1 MDVLNKLRNTVSNTI
16 SNTVQNTAYGLS
28 QLSSVLPGNPVT
40 REFEATA
47 HVASAGPGLLWK
59 IYSGYKKSTKQE
71 AAIFVFEKRML
82 EKWPAKA
89 DRELILETLK
99 RGVTQLTKLRHPQV
113 LTVQHPL
120 EESRDS
126 LAFATE
132 PVFASLANVLGN
144 YENIPQPTPANLRDY
159 KLHDIEI
166 RYGLLQLGEGL
177 AFLHGDVKLLHKNLC
192 PESIVINNHGAWKIF
207 GFDFCALNQNPDSK
221 QPSWLYSEY
230 DPTLPAVV
238 QSQLNYQAPECILAS
253 SNGPAS
259 DIFALGMLIYTI
271 HSSQHQPLYES
282 NNDLGKCRRVLE
294 NFKGSSISG
303 KLLPIPE
310 TLRDTVKLMLS
321 HNPEL
326 RLDAHQFIKID
337 YFMDIGV
344 KTLNYLDKLFQWDNL
359 QKSQF
364 YKGLPQLLK
373 QLPHRVALHRVLP
386 ALYKE
391 LVNPPMIPFV
401 LPSILQV
408 MEVSEV
414 EEFRE
419 HILPNLKPVLALE
432 DPPQI
437 SLVLM
442 QQINLL
448 LKLCPTDVIKSD
460 IVPLLL
466 RALESEWEQL
476 QELCL
481 SALPNIVTMIEGP
494 VIKNAIL
501 PRMKK
506 ICLSPGKK
514 TTLGVRVNCLLCVA
528 KMLPNFDRWLVFDQI
543 LPFLQEVPH
552 SGEPAILMAIIGIYR
567 MLLTHSKLGMGKEIL
582 ATKVLPFLLPLCI
595 EQNLSMS
602 QYETLSSLVVDMI
615 SRVTSEHRDA
625 LRQLDAVRRE
635 TQQFD
640 QALSQVTSPTFM
652 QNNSL
657 SDLNLTP
664 EVPATNTNPKPVN
677 IENGLTMED
686 KLRLIQ
692 QQEAHQRLQSQSI
705 LTPKTVSQPAKPQ
718 PKDLTATLLKNN
730 LDELNLSMSRSTMSQ
745 PDYSK
750 NTMYKYNDISLTQSQ
765 LLTTPPTQIFLTSPT
780 QTMSNNVLT
789 NRPMNWNSNGMNVPI
804 NWNSQQSTSMWNS
817 ITPQNNMN
825 STLQNNFTT
834 QSEIRPNFPG
844 TLQPFTSPTNTQTN
858 TNVSNSSAQ
867 DIMDLLS

>member
-82 EKWPAKA
+82 DKWSAKA
-89 DRELILETLK
+89 DRELVLETLK
-99 RGVTQLTKLRHPQV
+99 RGVMQLTKLRHPQV

-144 YENIPQPTPANLRDY
+144 YENIPQPTPTNLKDY

-177 AFLHGDVKLLHKNLC
+177 AFLHSDVKLLHRNLC
-192 PESIVINNHGAWKIF
+192 PESIVINIHGAWKIF

-221 QPSWLYSEY
+221 QPSWLYQEY

-238 QSQLNYQAPECILAS
+238 QPQLNYQAPECILAS

-259 DIFALGMLIYTI
+259 DIFALGMLIYTV

-282 NNDLGKCRRVLE
+282 HNELGKCRRFLE
-294 NFKGSSISG
+294 NFKGSNVSV

-321 HNPEL
+321 HSPEL
-326 RLDAHQFIKID
+326 RLDAHQFIKIE
-337 YFMDIGV
+337 YFTDIGV

-408 MEVSEV
+408 MEVTEI

-442 QQINLL
+442 QNINLL
-448 LKLCPTDVIKSD
+448 LKLCPTGVIKTD
-460 IVPLLL
+460 IVPMLL

-514 TTLGVRVNCLLCVA
+514 STSLGVRVNCLLCLA

-602 QYETLSSLVVDMI
+602 QYETLSTLVVDMI
-615 SRVTSEHRDA
+615 NRVTNEHREA

-657 SDLNLTP
+657 NDINLTP
-664 EVPATNTNPKPVN
+664 EIPSLNTSPKSVN
-677 IENGLTMED
+677 VENGLTMED

-705 LTPKTVSQPAKPQ
+705 LTPKTVSQPVKPQ

-730 LDELNLSMSRSTMSQ
+730 LDELNLSMSKSISQ
-745 PDYSK
+745 TDYSK
-750 NTMYKYNDISLTQSQ
+750 NTTYKYNENNFTQSQ
-765 LLTTPPTQIFLTSPT
+765 FLTSPMQIT
-780 QTMSNNVLT
+780 SKNIPM
-789 NRPMNWNSNGMNVPI
+789 NRPMNWNSNGTNASI
-804 NWNSQQSTSMWNS
+804 NWNLQQSTSMWNAT
-817 ITPQNNMN
+817 TPQNNMN
-825 STLQNNFTT
+825 FTT
-834 QSEIRPNFPG
+834 QPEIKPNFPG
-844 TLQPFTSPTNTQTN
+844 VLQPLMSSTNIQTN
-858 TNVSNSSAQ
+858 TNISNSSTQ

>member
-47 HVASAGPGLLWK
+47 HVASAGPGLLWRV
-59 IYSGYKKSTKQE
+59 YSGYKKSTKQE

-82 EKWPAKA
+82 EKWSTKA
-89 DRELILETLK
+89 DRELVLETLK
-99 RGVTQLTKLRHPQV
+99 RGVMQLTKLRHPQV

-144 YENIPQPTPANLRDY
+144 QENIPQPTPMSLKGY

-177 AFLHGDVKLLHKNLC
+177 AFLHGDVKLLHRNLC
-192 PESIVINNHGAWKIF
+192 PESIVINVHGAWKIF
-207 GFDFCALNQNPDSK
+207 GFDFCALNQSSDSK
-221 QPSWLYSEY
+221 QPSWSYLDY

-238 QSQLNYQAPECILAS
+238 QPQLNYQAPECVLAS
-253 SNGPAS
+253 SNGPPS
-259 DIFALGMLIYTI
+259 DIFALGMLVYTI
-271 HSSQHQPLYES
+271 HSSEHKPLHES
-282 NNDLGKCRRVLE
+282 HNDLGKCRRFLE
-294 NFKGSSISG
+294 SFKGSNVSA

-310 TLRDTVKLMLS
+310 SLRDTVKLMLS
-321 HNPEL
+321 HSPEL
-326 RLDAHQFIKID
+326 RLDAHQFIKIE
-337 YFMDIGV
+337 YFTDIGV

-373 QLPHRVALHRVLP
+373 QLPHRVVLHRVLP

-408 MEVSEV
+408 MEATEV

-419 HILPNLKPVLALE
+419 HILPNLRPVLALE

-442 QQINLL
+442 QQVNLL
-448 LKLCPTDVIKSD
+448 LKLCPTDVIKTD
-460 IVPLLL
+460 IVPMLL

-494 VIKNAIL
+494 VIKNSIL

-506 ICLSPGKK
+506 ICMSPGKK
-514 TTLGVRVNCLLCVA
+514 PSSLGVRVNCLLCLA
-528 KMLPNFDRWLVFDQI
+528 KMLPSFDRWLVFDQI

-582 ATKVLPFLLPLCI
+582 ATKVLPFLLPLSI

-602 QYETLSSLVVDMI
+602 QYETLSTLIIDMI
-615 SRVTSEHRDA
+615 NRITSEHREA

-635 TQQFD
+635 TQQLD
-640 QALSQVTSPTFM
+640 QALSQVASPTFM
-652 QNNSL
+652 QSNH
-657 SDLNLTP
+657 LNDISLTP
-664 EVPATNTNPKPVN
+664 EIPSPNANPKPTS

-686 KLRLIQ
+686 KFRLIQ
-692 QQEAHQRLQSQSI
+692 QQETHQRLQSQSI
-705 LTPKTVSQPAKPQ
+705 LTPKAVSQPTKPQ

-745 PDYSK
+745 PDYNTAKSTAGLSWNK
-750 NTMYKYNDISLTQSQ
+750 NNNVNQLQSQ
-765 LLTTPPTQIFLTSPT
+765 FLMSPT
-780 QTMSNNVLT
+780 LNSQAMQAS
-789 NRPMNWNSNGMNVPI
+789 RPMNWNSSGMSPSV
-804 NWNSQQSTSMWNS
+804 NWNSQQSATMWNS
-817 ITPQNNMN
+817 IAPQNNMN
-825 STLQNNFTT
+825 FTA
-834 QSEIRPNFPG
+834 QPEIGPSPMNFPG
-844 TLQPFTSPTNTQTN
+844 TLQPFASPINTQATAN
-858 TNVSNSSAQ
+858 KPNSSAQ

>member
-16 SNTVQNTAYGLS
+16 TNTVQNTAYGLS

-40 REFEATA
+40 REFEATV

-82 EKWPAKA
+82 ERWSSRA
-89 DRELILETLK
+89 DRELVLETLK
-99 RGVTQLTKLRHPQV
+99 RGVMQLTKLRHPQV

-132 PVFASLANVLGN
+132 PVFASLTNVLGN
-144 YENIPQPTPANLRDY
+144 YENIPQPTPANLKGY
-159 KLHDIEI
+159 KLLDIEI

-177 AFLHGDVKLLHKNLC
+177 AFLHGDVKLLHRNLC
-192 PESIVINNHGAWKIF
+192 PESIVINVHGAWKIF
-207 GFDFCALNQNPDSK
+207 GFDFCALNQNSDGK
-221 QPSWLYSEY
+221 QPSWSYLEY
-230 DPTLPAVV
+230 DSTLPAVV
-238 QSQLNYQAPECILAS
+238 QPQLDYQAPECILAS
-253 SNGPAS
+253 SNGPSS
-259 DIFALGMLIYTI
+259 DIFALGILIYTI
-271 HSSQHQPLYES
+271 HSSEHQPLQEFH
-282 NNDLGKCRRVLE
+282 NDFGKCRRFLE
-294 NFKGSSISG
+294 NFKGCNVSA
-303 KLLPIPE
+303 KLLSIPD

-321 HNPEL
+321 HSPEL
-326 RLDAHQFIKID
+326 RLDAHQFIKIE
-337 YFMDIGV
+337 YFTDIGV

-373 QLPHRVALHRVLP
+373 QLPHRVVLHRVLP

-408 MEVSEV
+408 MEVSEI

-442 QQINLL
+442 QQVNLL
-448 LKLCPTDVIKSD
+448 LKLCPTDVIKTD
-460 IVPLLL
+460 IVPMLL

-514 TTLGVRVNCLLCVA
+514 STSLGVRVNCLLCLA
-528 KMLPNFDRWLVFDQI
+528 KMLPSFDRWLVFDQI

-552 SGEPAILMAIIGIYR
+552 CGEPAILMAIIGIYR

-602 QYETLSSLVVDMI
+602 QYETLSTLVVDMI
-615 SRVTSEHRDA
+615 NRVTSEHREA

-635 TQQFD
+635 TQQLD

-657 SDLNLTP
+657 SDINLTHQMLSP
-664 EVPATNTNPKPVN
+664 NTNSNSKTVN
-677 IENGLTMED
+677 IENGLTIED
-686 KLRLIQ
+686 KFRLIQ
-692 QQEAHQRLQSQSI
+692 QQETHQRMQSQPM
-705 LTPKTVSQPAKPQ
+705 LTPKAVSQPLKSQ

-745 PDYSK
+745 SAAK
-750 NTMYKYNDISLTQSQ
+750 NIAHKYNDISLTQSQ
-765 LLTTPPTQIFLTSPT
+765 FLTSPT
-780 QTMSNNVLT
+780 LNSQTML
-789 NRPMNWNSNGMNVPI
+789 NRPMNWNSNGLSTPM
-804 NWNSQQSTSMWNS
+804 NWNSPQSTLVWNS
-817 ITPQNNMN
+817 IAPQNNV
-825 STLQNNFTT
+825 NFAT
-834 QSEIRPNFPG
+834 QSEVKPNLNFPG
-844 TLQPFTSPTNTQTN
+844 TLQPLISPTNTQTN
-858 TNVSNSSAQ
+858 VNKPNSSTQ

>member
-59 IYSGYKKSTKQE
+59 VYSGYKKSTKQE

-82 EKWPAKA
+82 DRWSAKT
-89 DRELILETLK
+89 DRELVLETLK

-113 LTVQHPL
+113 LIVQHPL

-144 YENIPQPTPANLRDY
+144 YENIPQPTPTNLRDY

-177 AFLHGDVKLLHKNLC
+177 AFLHGDVKLLHRNLC
-192 PESIVINNHGAWKIF
+192 PESIVINIHGAWKIF
-207 GFDFCALNQNPDSK
+207 GFDFCALNQSSDSK
-221 QPSWLYSEY
+221 QPSWSYLEY
-230 DPTLPAVV
+230 DPTLPPVV
-238 QSQLNYQAPECILAS
+238 QPHLNYQAPECILAS
-253 SNGPAS
+253 SNGPPS
-259 DIFALGMLIYTI
+259 DIFALGILIYVI
-271 HSSQHQPLYES
+271 HSSEHQTLYES
-282 NNDLGKCRRVLE
+282 HSDLGKCRRFLE
-294 NFKGSSISG
+294 SLKRSNISA
-303 KLLPIPE
+303 KLLSIPE
-310 TLRDTVKLMLS
+310 TLRDTVKLMLNHS
-321 HNPEL
+321 PEL
-326 RLDAHQFIKID
+326 RLDAHQFIKIE
-337 YFMDIGV
+337 YFTDIGV

-373 QLPHRVALHRVLP
+373 QLPHRVVLHRVLP

-408 MEVSEV
+408 MEITEV

-442 QQINLL
+442 QQVNLL
-448 LKLCPTDVIKSD
+448 LKLCPTDVIKTD
-460 IVPLLL
+460 IVPMLL

-476 QELCL
+476 QDLCL

-514 TTLGVRVNCLLCVA
+514 SSSLGVRVNCLLCLA

-602 QYETLSSLVVDMI
+602 QYETLSTLVVDMI
-615 SRVTSEHRDA
+615 NRVTSEHRDA

-640 QALSQVTSPTFM
+640 QALSQAASPTFM

-657 SDLNLTP
+657 SDINLTP
-664 EVPATNTNPKPVN
+664 EMPPANANLKTVN

-686 KLRLIQ
+686 KFRLIQ
-692 QQEAHQRLQSQSI
+692 QQEAHQRLQSQPI
-705 LTPKTVSQPAKPQ
+705 LTPKAVSQPTKLQ

-730 LDELNLSMSRSTMSQ
+730 LDELNLSMSKSTMSQ
-745 PDYSK
+745 SDYSGK
-750 NTMYKYNDISLTQSQ
+750 NTASLSWNKNNNINQTQPQ
-765 LLTTPPTQIFLTSPT
+765 FMTSPMLSS
-780 QTMSNNVLT
+780 QTMQAS
-789 NRPMNWNSNGMNVPI
+789 RPMNWNSNGINTPM
-804 NWNSQQSTSMWNS
+804 NWNSDQSASMWNPVA
-817 ITPQNNMN
+817 PQNNTMY
-825 STLQNNFTT
+825 SQWEGQAKFAT
-834 QSEIRPNFPG
+834 QPEIRPNLNFPG
-844 TLQPFTSPTNTQTN
+844 TMQPFMSPTNTQTAN
-858 TNVSNSSAQ
+858 KPNSSTQ

>member
-82 EKWPAKA
+82 EKWSARA
-89 DRELILETLK
+89 DRELVLETLK
-99 RGVTQLTKLRHPQV
+99 RGVMQLTKLRHPQV
-113 LTVQHPL
+113 LIVQHPL

-144 YENIPQPTPANLRDY
+144 YENIPQPTPVNLKDY

-177 AFLHGDVKLLHKNLC
+177 AFLHGDVKLLHRNLC
-192 PESIVINNHGAWKIF
+192 PESIVINVHGAWKIF
-207 GFDFCALNQNPDSK
+207 GFDFCALNQNADSK
-221 QPSWLYSEY
+221 QPSWSYLEY
-230 DPTLPAVV
+230 DSTIPAVV
-238 QSQLNYQAPECILAS
+238 QPQLNYQAPECILAS
-253 SNGPAS
+253 SNGPSS

-271 HSSQHQPLYES
+271 HSSEHQPLQAS
-282 NNDLGKCRRVLE
+282 HNDLGKCRRFLE
-294 NFKGSSISG
+294 NFKGSNISA

-326 RLDAHQFIKID
+326 RLDAHQFIKIE
-337 YFMDIGV
+337 YFTDIGV

-373 QLPHRVALHRVLP
+373 QLPHRVVLHRVLP

-408 MEVSEV
+408 MEVTEI

-442 QQINLL
+442 QQVNLL
-448 LKLCPTDVIKSD
+448 LKLCPTDVIKTD
-460 IVPLLL
+460 IVPMLL

-481 SALPNIVTMIEGP
+481 SALPSIVTMIEGP

-514 TTLGVRVNCLLCVA
+514 STSLGIRVNCLLCLA

-602 QYETLSSLVVDMI
+602 QYETLSTLVVDMI
-615 SRVTSEHRDA
+615 NRVTSEHREA

-635 TQQFD
+635 TQQLD

-652 QNNSL
+652 QSNSL
-657 SDLNLTP
+657 NDINLMPQVSSPNANSKT
-664 EVPATNTNPKPVN
+664 VN
-677 IENGLTMED
+677 IENGLTIED
-686 KLRLIQ
+686 KFRLIQ
-692 QQEAHQRLQSQSI
+692 QQETHQRLQSQSI
-705 LTPKTVSQPAKPQ
+705 LTPKAVPQSIKSQ

-730 LDELNLSMSRSTMSQ
+730 LDELNLSMSKSTMSQ
-745 PDYSK
+745 PDYSAIK
-750 NTMYKYNDISLTQSQ
+750 NTAYKFNDINLTQSQ
-765 LLTTPPTQIFLTSPT
+765 FLTSPT
-780 QTMSNNVLT
+780 LNSQTML
-789 NRPMNWNSNGMNVPI
+789 NRPMNWNSNGLNMPM
-804 NWNSQQSTSMWNS
+804 NWNSPQSTLMWNS
-817 ITPQNNMN
+817 ITPQSNV
-825 STLQNNFTT
+825 NFAT
-834 QSEIRPNFPG
+834 QPEVKSNLNFSM
-844 TLQPFTSPTNTQTN
+844 QPLMSPTNAQTN
-858 TNVSNSSAQ
+858 ANKPNSSTQ

>member
-40 REFEATA
+40 REFEAIA

-59 IYSGYKKSTKQE
+59 VYSGFKKSTKQE

-82 EKWPAKA
+82 EKWSAKA
-89 DRELILETLK
+89 DRELVLETLK
-99 RGVTQLTKLRHPQV
+99 RGVMQLTKLRHPQV
-113 LTVQHPL
+113 LIVQHPL

-144 YENIPQPTPANLRDY
+144 YENISQLTPANLKDY

-166 RYGLLQLGEGL
+166 RYGLLQVGEGL
-177 AFLHGDVKLLHKNLC
+177 AFLHSDVKLLHRNLC
-192 PESIVINNHGAWKIF
+192 PESIVMNVHGAWKIF
-207 GFDFCALNQNPDSK
+207 GFDFCVLNQNSDSK
-221 QPSWLYSEY
+221 QPSWPYLEY

-238 QSQLNYQAPECILAS
+238 QPQLNYQAPECILAS
-253 SNGPAS
+253 SNGPSS
-259 DIFALGMLIYTI
+259 DIFSLGMLIYTI
-271 HSSQHQPLYES
+271 HSSGHQPLNDS
-282 NNDLGKCRRVLE
+282 HNDLGKCRRFLE
-294 NFKGSSISG
+294 NFKRSNISA

-321 HNPEL
+321 HSPEL
-326 RLDAHQFIKID
+326 RLDAHQFIKIE
-337 YFMDIGV
+337 YFADIGV

-364 YKGLPQLLK
+364 YKGLPQLMK
-373 QLPHRVALHRVLP
+373 QLPHRVILHRVLP

-391 LVNPPMIPFV
+391 LVNPSMIPFV

-408 MEVSEV
+408 MEVTEV

-442 QQINLL
+442 QHVNLL
-448 LKLCPTDVIKSD
+448 LKLCPTDVIKTD
-460 IVPLLL
+460 IVPMLM

-481 SALPNIVTMIEGP
+481 SALPNIVTMIKGP

-506 ICLSPGKK
+506 ICLSPDKK
-514 TTLGVRVNCLLCVA
+514 PTSLGIRVNCLLCLA

-543 LPFLQEVPH
+543 LPFLQEVRH

-602 QYETLSSLVVDMI
+602 QYETLSTLVVDMI
-615 SRVTSEHRDA
+615 NRVINEHREA

-635 TQQFD
+635 TQQLD
-640 QALSQVTSPTFM
+640 HALSQVASPTFM

-657 SDLNLTP
+657 SDINLTT
-664 EVPATNTNPKPVN
+664 EVSSSNATTKSVN
-677 IENGLTMED
+677 IENGLTIED
-686 KLRLIQ
+686 KFRLIQ

-705 LTPKTVSQPAKPQ
+705 LIPKAVSQPTKPQ

-730 LDELNLSMSRSTMSQ
+730 LDELNLSMSKTTMSQ
-745 PDYSK
+745 PDYTAK
-750 NTMYKYNDISLTQSQ
+750 NIAGSSWNKNNNVIQMQSQ
-765 LLTTPPTQIFLTSPT
+765 FLTSPT
-780 QTMSNNVLT
+780 LNSQTMSN
-789 NRPMNWNSNGMNVPI
+789 RPI
-804 NWNSQQSTSMWNS
+804 NWSSNGINTTMNWSAQQSTPMWGS
-817 ITPQNNMN
+817 IAPQSNV
-825 STLQNNFTT
+825 NFTT
-834 QSEIRPNFPG
+834 QSEIRPNLNFSGTLQPG
-844 TLQPFTSPTNTQTN
+844 TLQPFISPTNTPTN
-858 TNVSNSSAQ
+858 SNKPDISTQ

>member
-59 IYSGYKKSTKQE
+59 VYSGYKKSTKQE
-71 AAIFVFEKRML
+71 AAIFVFEKRIL
-82 EKWPAKA
+82 EKWSSKA
-89 DRELILETLK
+89 DRELVLETLK
-99 RGVTQLTKLRHPQV
+99 RGVTQLTKLRHPQI

-144 YENIPQPTPANLRDY
+144 DENIPQPTPANLRDY
-159 KLHDIEI
+159 KLHSIEI

-177 AFLHGDVKLLHKNLC
+177 AFLHGDVKLLHRNLC
-192 PESIVINNHGAWKIF
+192 PESIVINIHGAWKIF
-207 GFDFCALNQNPDSK
+207 GFDFCALNQSSDSK
-221 QPSWLYSEY
+221 QPSWSYVEY

-238 QSQLNYQAPECILAS
+238 QPCLNYQAPECILAS
-253 SNGPAS
+253 SNGPPS
-259 DIFALGMLIYTI
+259 DIFALGILIYVI
-271 HSSQHQPLYES
+271 HSSKHQTLCES
-282 NNDLGKCRRVLE
+282 YGDLGKCRRFLE
-294 NFKGSSISG
+294 SLKGSNVSA

-321 HNPEL
+321 HSPEL
-326 RLDAHQFIKID
+326 RLDAHQFIKIE
-337 YFMDIGV
+337 YFTDIGV

-373 QLPHRVALHRVLP
+373 QLPHRVVLHRVLP

-408 MEVSEV
+408 MEVTEV

-442 QQINLL
+442 QQVNLL
-448 LKLCPTDVIKSD
+448 LKLCPTDVIKTD
-460 IVPLLL
+460 IVPMLL

-481 SALPNIVTMIEGP
+481 SALPSIVTMIEGP

-514 TTLGVRVNCLLCVA
+514 TSSLGVRVNCLLCLA
-528 KMLPNFDRWLVFDQI
+528 KMLPSFDRWLVFDQI

-602 QYETLSSLVVDMI
+602 QYETLSTLVVDMI
-615 SRVTSEHRDA
+615 NRVTSEHRDA

-640 QALSQVTSPTFM
+640 QALSQAASPTFM

-657 SDLNLTP
+657 SDINLTP
-664 EVPATNTNPKPVN
+664 EKSTNVN
-677 IENGLTMED
+677 LKTMNENGLTIED
-686 KLRLIQ
+686 KFRLIQ
-692 QQEAHQRLQSQSI
+692 QQEAHQRLQSQSM
-705 LTPKTVSQPAKPQ
+705 LTPKAVSQTVKPQ

-730 LDELNLSMSRSTMSQ
+730 LDELNLSMSRSAMS
-745 PDYSK
+745 PDYTAK
-750 NTMYKYNDISLTQSQ
+750 NTTGLSWNKNNNINQTQPQ
-765 LLTTPPTQIFLTSPT
+765 FITSPT
-780 QTMSNNVLT
+780 LSSQTMQTS
-789 NRPMNWNSNGMNVPI
+789 RPMNWNSNGINATMNWSSDQPA
-804 NWNSQQSTSMWNS
+804 SMWNPVAS
-817 ITPQNNMN
+817 QNNTVY
-825 STLQNNFTT
+825 SQWEGQAKFTT
-834 QSEIRPNFPG
+834 QPEIKPNLNFTG
-844 TLQPFTSPTNTQTN
+844 TLQPFMSPTNNSQTA
-858 TNVSNSSAQ
+858 SKPNSSTQ

>member
-59 IYSGYKKSTKQE
+59 VYSGYKKSTKQE

-82 EKWPAKA
+82 ERWSAKA
-89 DRELILETLK
+89 DRELVLETLK

-144 YENIPQPTPANLRDY
+144 HENIPQPTPANLRDY

-177 AFLHGDVKLLHKNLC
+177 AFLHGDVKLLHRNLC
-192 PESIVINNHGAWKIF
+192 PESIVINVHGAWKIF
-207 GFDFCALNQNPDSK
+207 GFDFCALNQSSDSK
-221 QPSWLYSEY
+221 QPSWSYLEY
-230 DPTLPAVV
+230 DPTLPPVV
-238 QSQLNYQAPECILAS
+238 QPHLNYQAPECILAS
-253 SNGPAS
+253 SNGPPS
-259 DIFALGMLIYTI
+259 DIFALGMLIYVI
-271 HSSQHQPLYES
+271 HSSEHQTLYES
-282 NNDLGKCRRVLE
+282 HGDLGKCRRFLE
-294 NFKGSSISG
+294 SLKGSNVSA
-303 KLLPIPE
+303 KLLPVPE

-321 HNPEL
+321 HSPEL
-326 RLDAHQFIKID
+326 RLDAHQFIKIE
-337 YFMDIGV
+337 YFTDIGV

-373 QLPHRVALHRVLP
+373 QLPHRVVLHRVLP

-408 MEVSEV
+408 MEVTEV

-419 HILPNLKPVLALE
+419 HILPSLKPVLALE

-442 QQINLL
+442 QQVNLL
-448 LKLCPTDVIKSD
+448 LKLCPTDVIKTD
-460 IVPLLL
+460 IVPMLL

-514 TTLGVRVNCLLCVA
+514 TSSLGVRVSCLLCLA
-528 KMLPNFDRWLVFDQI
+528 KMLPSFDRWLVFDQI

-567 MLLTHSKLGMGKEIL
+567 MLLTHSKLGMSKEIL

-595 EQNLSMS
+595 EQNLSMP

-615 SRVTSEHRDA
+615 NRVTSEHREA

-640 QALSQVTSPTFM
+640 QALSQATSPAFM
-652 QNNSL
+652 QNTSL
-657 SDLNLTP
+657 SDINLTP
-664 EVPATNTNPKPVN
+664 EKPSANANLKTVN

-686 KLRLIQ
+686 KFRLIQ

-705 LTPKTVSQPAKPQ
+705 LTPKAVSQPAKPQ

-730 LDELNLSMSRSTMSQ
+730 LDELNLSMSRPSMSQ
-745 PDYSK
+745 PDYTAK
-750 NTMYKYNDISLTQSQ
+750 NTAALSWNKNNNINQTQ
-765 LLTTPPTQIFLTSPT
+765 TQFLTSPT
-780 QTMSNNVLT
+780 LSSQTMQT
-789 NRPMNWNSNGMNVPI
+789 GRPMNWNSNGI
-804 NWNSQQSTSMWNS
+804 NAPMSWNADQSASMWNPVA
-817 ITPQNNMN
+817 PQNNVVY
-825 STLQNNFTT
+825 SQWEGQAKFAT
-834 QSEIRPNFPG
+834 QPEIKPSLNFPG
-844 TLQPFTSPTNTQTN
+844 SMQPFMSPGSTQAAN
-858 TNVSNSSAQ
+858 KPNSSTQ

>member
-16 SNTVQNTAYGLS
+16 TNTVQNTAYGLS

-71 AAIFVFEKRML
+71 AAIFVFEKRLL
-82 EKWPAKA
+82 ERWSSRA
-89 DRELILETLK
+89 DRELVLETLK
-99 RGVTQLTKLRHPQV
+99 RGVMQLTKLRHPQV
-113 LTVQHPL
+113 LIVQHPL

-144 YENIPQPTPANLRDY
+144 YENIPQSTPANLKGY
-159 KLHDIEI
+159 KLLDIEI

-177 AFLHGDVKLLHKNLC
+177 AFLHGDVKLLHRNLC
-192 PESIVINNHGAWKIF
+192 PESIVINVHGAWKIF
-207 GFDFCALNQNPDSK
+207 GFDFCALNQNSDGK
-221 QPSWLYSEY
+221 QSSWSYLEY
-230 DPTLPAVV
+230 DSTLPAVV
-238 QSQLNYQAPECILAS
+238 QPQLNYQAPECILAS
-253 SNGPAS
+253 SNGPSS
-259 DIFALGMLIYTI
+259 DIFALGILIYTI
-271 HSSQHQPLYES
+271 HSSEHQPLQEFH
-282 NNDLGKCRRVLE
+282 NDFGKCRCFLE
-294 NFKGSSISG
+294 NFKGCNVSA
-303 KLLPIPE
+303 KLLPIPDS
-310 TLRDTVKLMLS
+310 LRDTVKLMLS

-326 RLDAHQFIKID
+326 RLDAHQFIKIE
-337 YFMDIGV
+337 YFTDIGV

-373 QLPHRVALHRVLP
+373 QLPHRVVLHRVLP

-401 LPSILQV
+401 LPNILQV
-408 MEVSEV
+408 MEVSEI

-442 QQINLL
+442 QQVNLL
-448 LKLCPTDVIKSD
+448 LKLCPTDVIKTD
-460 IVPLLL
+460 IVPMLLH
-466 RALESEWEQL
+466 ALESEWEQL

-514 TTLGVRVNCLLCVA
+514 STSLGVRVNCLLCLA
-528 KMLPNFDRWLVFDQI
+528 KMLPSFDRWLIFDQI

-602 QYETLSSLVVDMI
+602 QYETLSILVVDMI
-615 SRVTSEHRDA
+615 NRVTSEHREA
-625 LRQLDAVRRE
+625 LRQLNAMRRE
-635 TQQFD
+635 TQQLD

-657 SDLNLTP
+657 SDINLTHQMLFP
-664 EVPATNTNPKPVN
+664 NANSNSKTVN
-677 IENGLTMED
+677 IENGLTIED
-686 KLRLIQ
+686 KFRLIQ
-692 QQEAHQRLQSQSI
+692 QQEMHQRIQSQPM
-705 LTPKTVSQPAKPQ
+705 LTPKAVPQSLKSQ

-745 PDYSK
+745 STAK
-750 NTMYKYNDISLTQSQ
+750 NIAHKYNDISLTQSQ
-765 LLTTPPTQIFLTSPT
+765 FLTSPT
-780 QTMSNNVLT
+780 LNSQSML
-789 NRPMNWNSNGMNVPI
+789 NRSMNWNSNGMSTPM
-804 NWNSQQSTSMWNS
+804 NWNSPQSLVWNS
-817 ITPQNNMN
+817 IAPQNNV
-825 STLQNNFTT
+825 NFAT
-834 QSEIRPNFPG
+834 QPEIKPNLNFPG
-844 TLQPFTSPTNTQTN
+844 TLQPLTSPINTQTN
-858 TNVSNSSAQ
+858 VNKSNSSTQ

>member
-1 MDVLNKLRNTVSNTI
+1 MDVLNKLRNTVSNTISNTI

-82 EKWPAKA
+82 ERWSARA
-89 DRELILETLK
+89 DRELVLETLK

-144 YENIPQPTPANLRDY
+144 YENIPQPTPANLKDY

-177 AFLHGDVKLLHKNLC
+177 AFLHGDVKLLHRNLC
-192 PESIVINNHGAWKIF
+192 PESIVMNVHGAWKIF
-207 GFDFCALNQNPDSK
+207 GFDFCALNKNSDSK
-221 QPSWLYSEY
+221 QPTWSYLEY
-230 DPTLPAVV
+230 DSTLPAVV
-238 QSQLNYQAPECILAS
+238 QPHLNYQAPECILAS
-253 SNGPAS
+253 SNGPPS
-259 DIFALGMLIYTI
+259 DIFALGMLICTI
-271 HSSQHQPLYES
+271 HSSEHQPLLES
-282 NNDLGKCRRVLE
+282 HNDLGKCRRFLE
-294 NFKGSSISG
+294 NFKGTNVSA

-310 TLRDTVKLMLS
+310 SLRDTVKLMLS
-321 HNPEL
+321 HSPEL
-326 RLDAHQFIKID
+326 RLDAHQFIKIE
-337 YFMDIGV
+337 YFTDIGV

-373 QLPHRVALHRVLP
+373 QLPHRVVLHRVLP

-408 MEVSEV
+408 MEVTEV

-442 QQINLL
+442 QQVNLL
-448 LKLCPTDVIKSD
+448 LKLCPTDVIKTD
-460 IVPLLL
+460 IVPMLL

-494 VIKNAIL
+494 VIKNSIL

-514 TTLGVRVNCLLCVA
+514 STNLGVRVNCLLCLA
-528 KMLPNFDRWLVFDQI
+528 KMLPSFDRWLVFDQI

-567 MLLTHSKLGMGKEIL
+567 MLLTHGKLGMGKEIL

-595 EQNLSMS
+595 EQNLSMT
-602 QYETLSSLVVDMI
+602 QYEALSTLIVDMI
-615 SRVTSEHRDA
+615 NRVTSEHREA

-635 TQQFD
+635 TQQLD

-657 SDLNLTP
+657 SDINLSP
-664 EVPATNTNPKPVN
+664 QVLSPNANTKTVN
-677 IENGLTMED
+677 IENGLTIED
-686 KLRLIQ
+686 KYRLIQ
-692 QQEAHQRLQSQSI
+692 QQETHQRLQSQSM
-705 LTPKTVSQPAKPQ
+705 LTPKAAPQPVKSQ

-745 PDYSK
+745 PDCLATK
-750 NTMYKYNDISLTQSQ
+750 NAYKYNGLTQSQ
-765 LLTTPPTQIFLTSPT
+765 FLTSPT
-780 QTMSNNVLT
+780 LNSQTTL
-789 NRPMNWNSNGMNVPI
+789 NRPMNWNSNRMNAPM
-804 NWNSQQSTSMWNS
+804 NWNSPQSTLMWNS
-817 ITPQNNMN
+817 VIPQNNV
-825 STLQNNFTT
+825 NFAA
-834 QSEIRPNFPG
+834 QPEVKPNLNFPG
-844 TLQPFTSPTNTQTN
+844 TMQPLLSPTNMETN
-858 TNVSNSSAQ
+858 TNKPNSSTQ